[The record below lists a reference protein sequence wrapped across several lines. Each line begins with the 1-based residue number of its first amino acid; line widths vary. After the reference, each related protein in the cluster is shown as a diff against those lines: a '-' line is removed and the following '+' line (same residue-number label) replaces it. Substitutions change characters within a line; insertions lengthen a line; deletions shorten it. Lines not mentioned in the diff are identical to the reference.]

1 MIRLSFKDKEKL
13 MAKEDKNLT
22 PEQRRQAALA
32 IINKKYGKNT
42 LINIGDGS
50 TTLDIPCIGSGILGV
65 DLALGQAFPE
75 GRISE
80 VYGPESSGKTTLAL
94 HVAAQAQRQGKNVA
108 FIDAEHALD
117 LKYAAA
123 LGVNVKELDLCQP
136 DSGEQGLNVVNDLIK
151 TGAYGLIVIDSVAAL
166 TPQKELEGEI
176 GDSHMG
182 LQSRMMSQGLR
193 IMTGEINKHRTHVLF
208 INQLRMKI
216 GVMFGNPETTPGG
229 RALPFYAS
237 QRIDVRR
244 TGSTKDKE
252 GDAISNQTRI
262 KIVKNKM
269 SPPFREINVDI
280 EFGKG
285 ISISGDIL
293 DHAVKYGLVDKKGA
307 WYAYQGDNVA
317 QGRERAKVWLEE
329 NQEILDKLYRDIFSI
344 RQTGEIPDDE
354 FIAEE
359 VA

>member
-1 MIRLSFKDKEKL
+1 
-13 MAKEDKNLT
+13 MATEEKNLT
-22 PEQRRQAALA
+22 PEQRREAALA
-32 IINKKYGKNT
+32 MINKKYGKNT

-50 TTLDIPCIGSGILGV
+50 AVLDIPCIGSGILGI

-123 LGVNVKELDLCQP
+123 LGVDVKALDLCQP
-136 DSGEQGLNVVNDLIK
+136 DCGEQGLNVANDLIK
-151 TGAYGLIVIDSVAAL
+151 TGAYGLIVVDSVPAL
-166 TPQKELEGEI
+166 TPKAELNGEI
-176 GDSHMG
+176 GDSHVG

-193 IMTGEINKHRTHVLF
+193 IMTGEISKHQTHVLF

-229 RALPFYAS
+229 RALPYYAS
-237 QRIDVRR
+237 QRVDVRR
-244 TGSTKDKE
+244 IGSTKDKDGE
-252 GDAISNQTRI
+252 VISNQTKI

-269 SPPFREINVDI
+269 APPFREIIVDI

-293 DHAVKYGLVDKKGA
+293 DHAVKYGLVEKKGA
-307 WYAYQGDNVA
+307 WYAYQGENVA
-317 QGRERAKVWLEE
+317 QGREKAKLWLEE
-329 NQEILDKLYRDIFSI
+329 NLEIQDKLYRDIFSI
-344 RQTGEIPDDE
+344 RQTGELPDDE